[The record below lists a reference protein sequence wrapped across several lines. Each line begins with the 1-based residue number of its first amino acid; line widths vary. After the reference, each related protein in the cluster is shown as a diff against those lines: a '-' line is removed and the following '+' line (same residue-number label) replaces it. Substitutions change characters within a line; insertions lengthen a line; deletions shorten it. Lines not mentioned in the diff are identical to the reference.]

1 METKKHLLSKS
12 TFMLG
17 CQCPK
22 RLYLHKFKPEL
33 RNPDNEEQASIF
45 SSGTN
50 VGLIARELFPEGV
63 NAEPQDSFTYHLS
76 VELTQKYIQE
86 GATIIYEACFNY
98 NGVLCAIDVLVKENN
113 NWQAYEVKGST
124 KIKEQFILDAAFQY
138 HVITQSGINLEDIS
152 IVYLNNQYV
161 KRGEIDVQRLFIK
174 ESVLNKALDQQS
186 FIKENI
192 AQFKTLI
199 SKRKEPIIA
208 VGEQCYKP
216 YDCNFTNYCWTNEE
230 VEEQGSTR
238 EAFINKDYLKEFI
251 GELQYPLFYFDF
263 ETLMPAIPEFDESRP
278 YQQIPFQYSLHIQEN
293 KDTDLKHVAFLGN
306 GINDP
311 RKPLIKELLS
321 SLGKVGSII
330 VWNQTFEISRL
341 KEIARDFPQ
350 YEIEI
355 KKIIERIVD
364 LMIPFRKKQYYHPD
378 FNESYSIKRVLPVL
392 VPELSYNELI
402 IQNGASAS
410 SKYAE
415 LKKQEVEIQN
425 QQRVQLLEYCKLDT
439 LAMVRILENIK
450 SIVK

>member
-33 RNPDNEEQASIF
+33 RNPDDEEQASVF

-50 VGLIARELFPEGV
+50 VGLIARKLFPGGV
-63 NAEPQDSFTYHLS
+63 NAESPDSFSYHLS

-86 GATIIYEACFNY
+86 GATIIYEAYFNY
-98 NGVLCAIDVLVKENN
+98 DEALCAIDILVKENN

-138 HVITQSGINLEDIS
+138 HVVTQSGINLEDIS

-161 KRGEIDVQRLFIK
+161 KRGDIDVQKLFIK
-174 ESVLNKALDQQS
+174 KSVLNEALEQQS

-192 AQFKTLI
+192 TQFKTLN
-199 SKRKEPIIA
+199 SKRNEPKVA
-208 VGEQCYKP
+208 VGEQCFKP
-216 YDCNFTNYCWTNEE
+216 YDCDFTNYCWANEE
-230 VEEQGSTR
+230 EVTEQNSTR
-238 EAFINKDYLKEFI
+238 QAFINKDYLKEFI
-251 GELQYPLFYFDF
+251 DKLQYPLFYFDF
-263 ETLMPAIPEFDESRP
+263 ETLLKAIPEFDESRP
-278 YQQIPFQYSLHIQEN
+278 YQQIPFQYSLHIQQN
-293 KDTDLKHVAFLGN
+293 MDSVLQHVAFLGD

-311 RKPLIKELLS
+311 REDLIKVLLEEL
-321 SLGKVGSII
+321 GNRGSII
-330 VWNQTFEISRL
+330 VWNKTFEISRL

-355 KKIIERIVD
+355 NKIIERIVD
-364 LMIPFRKKQYYHPD
+364 LMVPFRKKQYYHPD
-378 FNESYSIKRVLPVL
+378 FNESYSIKKILPIL

-402 IQNGASAS
+402 IQDGMSASATYS
-410 SKYAE
+410 G
-415 LKKQEVEIQN
+415 LKNQTMEMQN
-425 QQRVQLLEYCKLDT
+425 QQREQLLKYCKLDT
-439 LAMVRILENIK
+439 LAMVRILDNIN
-450 SIVK
+450 SM